1 MASLVT
7 TKDISGFKMKSPY
20 GHANI
25 IPINDI
31 EVTLGTLWLKIIQH
45 FFIHKPDIVAEAAKM
60 EQEYFAQITEAIQA
74 ESTQA
79 NSKMAETKEG
89 E

>member
-25 IPINDI
+25 ITINDV
-31 EVTLGTLWLKIIQH
+31 EVTLGTLWLKIIQT
-45 FFIHKPDIVAEAAKM
+45 FFIHKPEVAAEAAKM
-60 EQEYFAQITEAIQA
+60 EQEYFSQITQAIQ
-74 ESTQA
+74 T
-79 NSKMAETKEG
+79 
-89 E
+89 